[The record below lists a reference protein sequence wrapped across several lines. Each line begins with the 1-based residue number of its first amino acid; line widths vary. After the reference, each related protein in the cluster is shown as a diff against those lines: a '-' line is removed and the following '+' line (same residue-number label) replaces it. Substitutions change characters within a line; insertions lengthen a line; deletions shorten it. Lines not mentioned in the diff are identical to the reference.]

1 VAKATAHWRS
11 WWGDF
16 LLPNFATQN
25 LSIYVVFNL
34 WWKIENAAGENFHAA
49 VGNSALGEVTAVWCR
64 GRIVLGDRL
73 NLLEVAAFSQT
84 SPEVMLDLSRV
95 NLVDAAGLGC
105 SR

>member
-1 VAKATAHWRS
+1 
-11 WWGDF
+11 

-73 NLLEVAAFSQT
+73 NLLEFAAFSQT